1 MLFTRNKNSGGEL
14 ALRRKKFDW
23 HEYVVYIGFVVIFI
37 IFSIII
43 GDKGFLKAGNLLN
56 IVQNTTM
63 VIVMG
68 VAMTF
73 VLASGEIDLSIGS
86 TTAFASL
93 LCAMSLAN
101 GANTFVAIIIGLAAG
116 LLIGV
121 INGLCVAYARIPS
134 FLVTL
139 GTMLAVRGAA
149 MWLTNTTPI
158 PVDDEAFLGI
168 FGTGYIGGVFPTL
181 VIWSVAATIVGF
193 IVLNRMR
200 FGKKVLATGGNRTS
214 ASYTGINTKKV
225 VLSVFMISGVC
236 AALAGMLY
244 TGIMHAGRYSFG
256 DGDEMNVLAA
266 VIIGGTSLAGGKG
279 SVIGTVVGAVLVS
292 MISNGLVLM
301 GLEIAQQNILRGV
314 IIILA
319 VALSRTND

>member
-1 MLFTRNKNSGGEL
+1 MLSTGNKQSGG
-14 ALRRKKFDW
+14 ALLQSKKKFDW
-23 HEYVVYIGFVVIFI
+23 RDYVVYIGFIVIFVF
-37 IFSIII
+37 FSILI
-43 GDKGFLKAGNLLN
+43 GDKGFLKSANLLN

-63 VIVMG
+63 VIVMS

-86 TTAFASL
+86 ATAFSAL
-93 LCAMSLAN
+93 LCAMALDS
-101 GANTFVAIIIGLAAG
+101 GANTFTAIIVGLAAG
-116 LLIGV
+116 LLVGT

-139 GTMLAVRGAA
+139 GTMLAIRGSA
-149 MWLTNTTPI
+149 MWLTNTSPVPI
-158 PVDDEAFLGI
+158 DDPAFLQI
-168 FGTGYIGGVFPTL
+168 FGIGYIGGVLPTL
-181 VIWSVAATIVGF
+181 VIWSAGAAF
-193 IVLNRMR
+193 IGYIALNKMKY
-200 FGKKVLATGGNRTS
+200 GKKVLATGGNRMS
-214 ASYTGINTKKV
+214 AAYTGINTKKIV
-225 VLSVFMISGVC
+225 FSVFVFSGVC

-256 DGDEMNVLAA
+256 DGDEMDVLAA
-266 VIIGGTSLAGGKG
+266 VIIGGTALSGGKG

-301 GLEIAQQNILRGV
+301 GLEIAQQNILSGV

-319 VALSRTND
+319 VALSRKND